1 LAYQNIAVHHP
12 RLALSVDERAYRVTG
27 GRLTLQTHAA
37 GRCSGNEGI
46 YIMTVIPTA
55 EAMLAAAGLTDDLA
69 LGTLPGLTAALAAL
83 EQESGLSDEGRKR
96 ALAQFQDNLARL
108 AAIAADRKAHP
119 EIAEVEIDRPVFILG
134 LPRCGTSILH
144 ALIGADPQVRTP
156 LQWEV
161 AAPSPPPEAAT
172 FDTDPR
178 ADGFDAYVAENFTG
192 AWADVLKAH
201 PIGARIPQECGMILE
216 TAFQG
221 INPTMLFRLPG
232 YYSWYRDADT
242 SFGYQVHK
250 MWLQHLAWK
259 NPRKRWVLKVQEHSF
274 HLPELMS
281 VYPDAVLVQP
291 HRDPVTVMA
300 SICRLIEVIRCVSF
314 SQIDRAAL
322 GQELLHLWHDGQAAS
337 IAWRKANPKFA
348 VHDLRF
354 KDIVADPV
362 AAVRGIYAHADMD
375 FTDETQKAV
384 QGWWE
389 ANPSD
394 KHGQH
399 KYELADYGLTRE
411 QVESVYADY
420 ISAYEAYL

>member
-1 LAYQNIAVHHP
+1 MADQLSAD
-12 RLALSVDERAYRVTG
+12 ALM
-27 GRLTLQTHAA
+27 
-37 GRCSGNEGI
+37 N
-46 YIMTVIPTA
+46 
-55 EAMLAAAGLTDDLA
+55 AAGLPEDIAAGTRPGLMAALDA
-69 LGTLPGLTAALAAL
+69 LGAET
-83 EQESGLSDEGRKR
+83 GLSEEGRGR

-108 AAIAADRKAHP
+108 AAIVSDRAANP
-119 EIAEVEIDRPVFILG
+119 EIADVVIDRPVFILG

-172 FDTDPR
+172 FDSDPR
-178 ADGFDAYVAENFTG
+178 ADGFDAYVAANFTG

-201 PIGARIPQECGMILE
+201 PIGARVPQECGMMLE

-221 INPTMLFRLPG
+221 INPTMLFSLPG
-232 YYSWYRDADT
+232 YYQWYRDADT
-242 SFGYQVHK
+242 RFGYQVHK

-259 NPRKRWVLKVQEHSF
+259 NPRKRWVLKVQEHAY

-300 SICRLIEVIRCVSF
+300 SISRLIEVIRCVSF
-314 SQIDRAAL
+314 TQIDRASL
-322 GQELLHLWHDGQAAS
+322 GQELLHLWHDGQVRS
-337 IAWRKANPKFA
+337 MAWRKANPQVQ

-362 AAVRGIYAHADMD
+362 AAVRCVYAHADMD
-375 FTDETQKAV
+375 FTPETEAAV
-384 QGWWE
+384 TGWW
-389 ANPSD
+389 ATNPSD

-399 KYELADYGLTRE
+399 KYELAHYGLTRE
-411 QVESVYADY
+411 QVESVYSDY
-420 ISAYEAYL
+420 IATYGDYL

>member
-1 LAYQNIAVHHP
+1 
-12 RLALSVDERAYRVTG
+12 
-27 GRLTLQTHAA
+27 
-37 GRCSGNEGI
+37 
-46 YIMTVIPTA
+46 MTTA
-55 EAMLAAAGLTDDLA
+55 EQMLAQAGLSGEMA
-69 LGTLPGLTAALAAL
+69 AGTLPGLTAALAAL
-83 EQESGLSDEGRKR
+83 AAETGLSAEGRGR
-96 ALAQFQDNLARL
+96 AIAQFQDNLARL
-108 AAIAADRKAHP
+108 SAIVADRAANP
-119 EIAEVEIDRPVFILG
+119 EIADVAIDRPVFILG

-172 FDTDPR
+172 FETDPR
-178 ADGFDAYVAENFTG
+178 ADGFDAYVAANFTG

-201 PIGARIPQECGMILE
+201 PIGARIPQECGMMLE

-221 INPTMLFRLPG
+221 INPTMLFSLPG
-232 YYSWYRDADT
+232 YYAWYRDADT
-242 SFGYQVHK
+242 TFGYRVHK

-259 NPRKRWVLKVQEHSF
+259 NPRPRWVLKVQEHAY
-274 HLPELMS
+274 HLAELMS

-291 HRDPVTVMA
+291 HRDPATVMA
-300 SICRLIEVIRCVSF
+300 SISRLIEVIRCVSF
-314 SQIDRAAL
+314 TQIDRAAL
-322 GQELLHLWHDGQAAS
+322 GQELLHLWHDGQVRS
-337 IAWRKANPKFA
+337 MAWRKANPQIK

-362 AAVRGIYAHADMD
+362 AAVRGIYAHADMA
-375 FTDETQKAV
+375 FTFETEQAV
-384 QGWWE
+384 TGWWA
-389 ANPSD
+389 ANPAD

-420 ISAYEAYL
+420 IATYGDYL

>member
-1 LAYQNIAVHHP
+1 MMTPEQMLAEAGLMGEI
-12 RLALSVDERAYRVTG
+12 
-27 GRLTLQTHAA
+27 AA
-37 GRCSGNEGI
+37 GTR
-46 YIMTVIPTA
+46 
-55 EAMLAAAGLTDDLA
+55 
-69 LGTLPGLTAALAAL
+69 PGLTAALAAL
-83 EQESGLSDEGRKR
+83 NVETGLSAEGHER
-96 ALAQFQDNLARL
+96 ALAQFRDNLARL
-108 AAIAADRKAHP
+108 AAIVADRVAHP
-119 EIAEVEIDRPVFILG
+119 EIAEVKIERPVFILG

-178 ADGFDAYVAENFTG
+178 ADGFDAYVAANFTG

-221 INPTMLFRLPG
+221 INPTMLFSLPG
-232 YYSWYRDADT
+232 YYQWYRQADT

-250 MWLQHLAWK
+250 MWLQHLSWK
-259 NPRKRWVLKVQEHSF
+259 NPRKRWVLKVQEHAY
-274 HLPELMS
+274 HLPALFAA
-281 VYPDAVLVQP
+281 YPDAVLVQP

-300 SICRLIEVIRCVSF
+300 SISRLIEVIRWISF
-314 SQIDRAAL
+314 TKIDRAAL
-322 GQELLHLWHDGQAAS
+322 GQELLHLWHDGQVAS
-337 IAWRKANPKFA
+337 MAWRKANPQ
-348 VHDLRF
+348 VRVLDLRF

-362 AAVRGIYAHADMD
+362 AAVRQVYGHAGMD
-375 FTDETQKAV
+375 FSAATEQAV
-384 QGWWE
+384 STWWA

-420 ISAYEAYL
+420 IETYGDYI

>member
-1 LAYQNIAVHHP
+1 
-12 RLALSVDERAYRVTG
+12 
-27 GRLTLQTHAA
+27 
-37 GRCSGNEGI
+37 
-46 YIMTVIPTA
+46 MTTA
-55 EAMLAAAGLTDDLA
+55 EQMLAQAGLSGEMA
-69 LGTLPGLTAALAAL
+69 AGTLPGLTAALAAL
-83 EQESGLSDEGRKR
+83 AAETGLSAEGRGR
-96 ALAQFQDNLARL
+96 AIAQFQDNLARL
-108 AAIAADRKAHP
+108 SAIVADRAANP
-119 EIAEVEIDRPVFILG
+119 EIADVAIDRPVFILG

-172 FDTDPR
+172 FETDPR
-178 ADGFDAYVAENFTG
+178 ADGFDAYVAANFTG

-201 PIGARIPQECGMILE
+201 PIGARIPQECGMMLE

-221 INPTMLFRLPG
+221 INPTMLFSLPG
-232 YYSWYRDADT
+232 YYAWYRDADT
-242 SFGYQVHK
+242 TFGYRVHK

-259 NPRKRWVLKVQEHSF
+259 NPRPRWVLKVQEHAY
-274 HLPELMS
+274 HLAELMS

-291 HRDPVTVMA
+291 HRDPATVMA
-300 SICRLIEVIRCVSF
+300 SISRLIEVIRCVSF
-314 SQIDRAAL
+314 TQIDRAAL
-322 GQELLHLWHDGQAAS
+322 GQELLHLWHDGQVRS
-337 IAWRKANPKFA
+337 MAWRKANPQIK

-362 AAVRGIYAHADMD
+362 AAVRGIYAHADMA
-375 FTDETQKAV
+375 FTFETEQAV
-384 QGWWE
+384 TGWWA
-389 ANPSD
+389 ANPAD

-420 ISAYEAYL
+420 ISAYGDYL

>member
-1 LAYQNIAVHHP
+1 V
-12 RLALSVDERAYRVTG
+12 VT
-27 GRLTLQTHAA
+27 A
-37 GRCSGNEGI
+37 
-46 YIMTVIPTA
+46 IPTA
-55 EAMLAAAGLTDDLA
+55 EMMLAAAGLPDDLA
-69 LGTLPGLTAALAAL
+69 VGTLPGLTAALKSLA
-83 EQESGLSDEGRKR
+83 EESGLSTDGLAR
-96 ALAQFQDNLARL
+96 ALAQFEDNLARL
-108 AAIAADRKAHP
+108 AAIAADRKMHT
-119 EIAEVEIDRPVFILG
+119 EIAEVVIDRPVFILG

-161 AAPSPPPEAAT
+161 AAPSPPPKADS
-172 FDTDPR
+172 FDIDSR
-178 ADGFDAYVAENFTG
+178 ADEFDSYVAENFTG
-192 AWADVLKAH
+192 VWADVLKAH

-232 YYSWYRDADT
+232 YYNWYRYADT

-259 NPRKRWVLKVQEHSF
+259 NPRKRWVLKVQEHAF

-300 SICRLIEVIRCVSF
+300 SISRLIEVIRCVSF
-314 SQIDRAAL
+314 PQIDRAAL
-322 GQELLHLWHDGQAAS
+322 GQELLHLWHDGQVAS
-337 IAWRKANPKFA
+337 LAWRKANPQMQ

-354 KDIVADPV
+354 KDIVVDPV

-375 FTDETQKAV
+375 FTPETERSV
-384 QGWWE
+384 QGWWD
-389 ANPSD
+389 ANPAD

-420 ISAYEAYL
+420 IHAYGDYL

>member
-1 LAYQNIAVHHP
+1 MAEHP
-12 RLALSVDERAYRVTG
+12 R
-27 GRLTLQTHAA
+27 
-37 GRCSGNEGI
+37 
-46 YIMTVIPTA
+46 P
-55 EAMLAAAGLTDDLA
+55 EAMLATAGLDGEFAAGA
-69 LGTLPGLTAALAAL
+69 LPGLTAALAAL
-83 EQESGLSDEGRKR
+83 EAEDGLSAEGRDR

-108 AAIAADRKAHP
+108 AAVVRDRAANP
-119 EIAEVEIDRPVFILG
+119 EIADVAIDRPVFILG

-144 ALIGADPQVRTP
+144 ALIGADPAVRTP

-161 AAPSPPPEAAT
+161 AAPSPPPEAAS
-172 FDTDPR
+172 FGTDPR
-178 ADGFDAYVAENFTG
+178 ADAFDAYVAANFTG

-201 PIGARIPQECGMILE
+201 PIGARVPQECGMVLE

-232 YYSWYRDADT
+232 YYEWYRSADT
-242 SFGYQVHK
+242 SFGYRVHK

-259 NPRKRWVLKVQEHSF
+259 NPQPRWVLKVQEHAY
-274 HLPELMS
+274 HLPELLS

-300 SICRLIEVIRCVSF
+300 SISRLIEVIRTVSF
-314 SQIDRAAL
+314 TTIDRAAL
-322 GQELLHLWHDGQAAS
+322 GQELLHLWHDGQVRSMAF
-337 IAWRKANPKFA
+337 RKANPQVK

-362 AAVRGIYAHADMD
+362 AAVRGVYAHAQMD
-375 FTDETQKAV
+375 FTPETESAV
-384 QGWWE
+384 RGWWV
-389 ANPSD
+389 ANPAD

-399 KYELADYGLTRE
+399 RYELADYGLTRE

-420 ISAYEAYL
+420 IATYRDFL